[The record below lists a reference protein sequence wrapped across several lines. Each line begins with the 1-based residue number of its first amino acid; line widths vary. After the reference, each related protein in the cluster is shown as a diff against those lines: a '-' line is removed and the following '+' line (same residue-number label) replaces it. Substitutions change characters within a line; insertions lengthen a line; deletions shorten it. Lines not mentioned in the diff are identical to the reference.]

1 MSVLGP
7 LYLRPAAVLGL
18 KVDLQRSADE
28 TQDALDRAELEATRA
43 VLGEVRTLL
52 AAAQGRAGE
61 LASILRIGQ
70 TPLCARLA
78 EQIGTGIQRAAALVE
93 SVR

>member
-7 LYLRPAAVLGL
+7 LYLRPAAVLEL
-18 KVDLQRSADE
+18 KLDHDA
-28 TQDALDRAELEATRA
+28 ALDRSELEATRA
-43 VLGEVRTLL
+43 VLGEVRALL

-61 LASILRIGQ
+61 LASILRIAQ

-78 EQIGTGIQRAAALVE
+78 EQIGDGVQRAAALVE